1 MDKLFRGFTR
11 KTIYALLGSGIVLM
25 FTSVLE
31 TLKDAS
37 ERTISPN
44 ALMAI
49 GVGTLIFGFVAK
61 YFYMDPKKMEL
72 DFYTPDSELHEKIC
86 RECAQIRYELKNG
99 ERYAAMVVV
108 FMLVAYISMA
118 IYMSSLEEISSAK
131 AFLGGLFAWCL
142 IPGFIAAIPTSF
154 IWNYIYNKKM
164 ARIANGE
171 YLVAEAMVTESYR
184 IRVPNKRR
192 ISYKYF
198 VMLEDCFG
206 VKGNFVISEEYYSAM
221 DAGDTVLLV
230 KPEQGGM
237 FRNHMEP
244 IIIW

>member
-1 MDKLFRGFTR
+1 MDKLFKGFTR

-37 ERTISPN
+37 ERTNSPN

-49 GVGTLIFGFVAK
+49 GVGTLIFGVVAK
-61 YFYMDPKKMEL
+61 YFYMDPNKMEL

-86 RECAQIRYELKNG
+86 RECAQMRHEFKKGDCYV
-99 ERYAAMVVV
+99 AMVVV

-118 IYMSSLEEISSAK
+118 IYMSSLAEISSAK
-131 AFLGGLFAWCL
+131 AFLGGLFAWCF
-142 IPGFIAAIPTSF
+142 IPGIIATIPTF
-154 IWNYIYNKKM
+154 YIGNCIYNKKM
-164 ARIANGE
+164 DRIANGE
-171 YLVAEAMVTESYR
+171 YFVAEAKVIESYR

-192 ISYKYF
+192 VAYKYF

-206 VKGNFVISEEYYSAM
+206 VKGNFVISEEYYSDM

-230 KPEQGGM
+230 KLEKGAM
-237 FRNHMEP
+237 FRNNMEP